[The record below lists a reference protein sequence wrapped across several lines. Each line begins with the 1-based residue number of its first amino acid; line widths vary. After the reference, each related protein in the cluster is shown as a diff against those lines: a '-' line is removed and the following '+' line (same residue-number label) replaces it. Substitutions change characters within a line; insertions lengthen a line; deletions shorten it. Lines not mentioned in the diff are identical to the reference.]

1 MSRWLWH
8 SQLAAT
14 ALVLSVS
21 VSTSNIS
28 NSFHSIAL
36 AAEPSP
42 SLPATCHAPADL
54 VRFTHPLPH
63 TADRLAAREPLTIVA
78 FGSSTTVGVGS
89 SSPEATYPSRLAVD
103 IERLFPGARVTML
116 NRGVNGEDAG
126 EMLSRFQTS
135 VVAEKPDLVIWQ
147 VGTNAVLRDDP
158 LKPADALI
166 RDGIL
171 QIKATGADLVL
182 MDPQFAPR
190 VIAKPEIDGMINLM
204 SGEAKRANV
213 DLFARFA
220 IMRGWHDT
228 DGLPFSTFLSPDN
241 LHMNDWG
248 YACVAQLLAS
258 SIASVADRAVL
269 SAHAHATSAMH

>member
-8 SQLAAT
+8 SRLAVT

-21 VSTSNIS
+21 TSSIS
-28 NSFHSIAL
+28 ISFSSVAP
-36 AAEPSP
+36 AAET
-42 SLPATCHAPADL
+42 SLAATCHASPDL
-54 VRFTHPLPH
+54 VRFTRPLPR
-63 TADRLAAREPLTIVA
+63 TAEKLAAREPLTIVA
-78 FGSSTTVGVGS
+78 FGSSSTVGVGS

-103 IERLFPGARVTML
+103 IERLFPGAHVTML
-116 NRGVNGEDAG
+116 NRGINGEDAR
-126 EMLSRFQTS
+126 EMLARFQTS
-135 VVAEKPDLVIWQ
+135 VVAAKPDLVIWQ

-158 LKPADALI
+158 LQPADALI
-166 RDGIL
+166 RDGIG
-171 QIKATGADLVL
+171 QIKATGADVIL

-190 VIAKPEIDGMINLM
+190 VIAKPEIDGMLSLL

-220 IMRGWHDT
+220 IMRGWHET
-228 DGLPFSTFLSPDN
+228 DGLPFSTFLSPDD

-258 SIASVADRAVL
+258 SIASAAERAVL
-269 SAHAHATSAMH
+269 SAHATSALH

>member
-1 MSRWLWH
+1 MSRWHW
-8 SQLAAT
+8 QLAAA
-14 ALVLSVS
+14 ALVLG

-28 NSFHSIAL
+28 ISFAPVAA
-36 AAEPSP
+36 AAEPS
-42 SLPATCHAPADL
+42 LATICHAPPDL
-54 VRFTHPLPH
+54 VRFTRPLPR
-63 TADRLAAREPLTIVA
+63 TAQKLAARQPLTIVA
-78 FGSSTTVGVGS
+78 FGSSSTVGVGS

-116 NRGVNGEDAG
+116 NRGVNGEDAR
-126 EMLSRFQTS
+126 EMLARFQTS

-158 LKPADALI
+158 LQPADALV
-166 RDGIL
+166 RDGIS
-171 QIKATGADLVL
+171 QIQATGADVIL

-190 VIAKPEIDGMINLM
+190 VIAKPEIDGMLGLL

-220 IMRGWHDT
+220 IMRGWHET
-228 DGLPFSTFLSPDN
+228 DGLPFSTFLSPDD

-258 SIASVADRAVL
+258 SIASVADRTVL
-269 SAHAHATSAMH
+269 SAHATSALH